1 MKNMKLIATGLLGFM
16 TVVFCLSCYYEHALP
31 WLRIVQAFAEASM
44 VGALADWFAVVV
56 LFRHPLG
63 IPIPHTAII
72 PKSKDRIG
80 SILGKF
86 VVTNFLTADVIKK
99 HLINK
104 VDFSAAI
111 SKLLEQNAREIS
123 KESVAS
129 LPKLLELVKDDDIH
143 EIIKSN
149 VLPHIQQLKLANI
162 AGGMLEFMTHG
173 ESFQNLC
180 DEGIRIGRR
189 IVRQGLPVI
198 RRYILDELP
207 TIWPDWFGKKDVANG
222 LAKYIIGKLKD
233 QIDTIDRDSG
243 HATRKAIQRQLKNLV
258 EKLKTSPEYQTNAV
272 QIINKIMANPMF
284 SEYVLTLWK
293 ELKRFIDSK
302 VNNPDEAMN
311 DRLETMIKGFGASM
325 KSDPALHKK
334 LNETVEKILLGA
346 LPHFAPDIQKMIE
359 KTVKGWTEKQI
370 VETLEP
376 AVGQD
381 LQFIRIN
388 GTIVG
393 GLAGLAIYGISLLL
407 TSI

>member
-1 MKNMKLIATGLLGFM
+1 MKLIASGLLGSM
-16 TVVFCLSCYYEHALP
+16 TIIFCLSLYFEHEVP
-31 WLRIVQAFAEASM
+31 WLRIVRAFAEASM

-86 VVTNFLTADVIKK
+86 VVTNFLTEEVIKK

-104 VDFSAAI
+104 VDFSDAL
-111 SKLLEQNAREIS
+111 SKLLEKNAREIA
-123 KESVAS
+123 KESVSS
-129 LPKLLELVKDDDIH
+129 LPKLLEFVKDDDIYT
-143 EIIKSN
+143 IIKTN

-162 AGGMLEFMTHG
+162 AGGILEFLTHG
-173 ESFQNLC
+173 ESFKNLC
-180 DEGIRIGRR
+180 DEGLRIGRR

-233 QIDTIDRDSG
+233 QIDAIDNDSG
-243 HATRKAIQRQLKNLV
+243 HTTRKAIQRQLKNFV
-258 EKLKTSPEYQTNAV
+258 EKLKSSTEYQKNAV
-272 QIINKIMANPMF
+272 QIIDKIMANPLF

-293 ELKRFIDSK
+293 ELKRFLESK
-302 VNNPDEAMN
+302 VNNPDKAMN
-311 DRLETMIKGFGASM
+311 DRLETIIKGIGTAM
-325 KSDPALHKK
+325 KSDAALHRK

-359 KTVKGWTEKQI
+359 KTVGGWTEKQI
-370 VETLEP
+370 VQTLEP
-376 AVGQD
+376 AVGRD

-407 TSI
+407 QH